1 MIGFA
6 TLTDR
11 QGENFKQILY
21 YSIRTLSL
29 VFKTKVTASQT

>member
-21 YSIRTLSL
+21 YSICTLSL